1 MSPRLFL
8 TGCFALEALNSLGTT
23 WYFFYIYFFM
33 EAKFGFG
40 KLQNLA
46 LAATL
51 GIVYAVSSWQGGKF
65 AQRRGY
71 FTSLGTGSAVMAACL
86 TVGSMVSALAAHLA
100 VAFTSLVAMA
110 LTWPSLQALVSE
122 GQPRARLMTRLG
134 IYNLVW
140 SGFGAVAYLTGGA
153 MIESW
158 GPRSQFLVPASL
170 FTAQFA
176 LLLWMRRGLASLALS
191 QGAHSSM
198 AGEEAAVPTS
208 SVVPKAF
215 LQMAWVANPFA
226 YLAINTVVAMG
237 PSIAKALSLSPRYAG
252 YYCSIWMFV
261 RSGAFGLFWLWPGWH
276 YRFRWLVAAYV
287 GMVGAFAIVLL
298 APSVA
303 VLVAAQLGFGLCIGL
318 IYYSSI
324 FYSMDVGETKGEHG
338 GIHEAA
344 IGLGCATGPAVGA
357 AGLWL
362 APAAPYASVWAVS
375 GLLCGGLGLLLW
387 VRQNGSGRR
396 RQLQSEPKAMTRS

>member
-8 TGCFALEALNSLGTT
+8 TGCFTLEALNSLGTT
-23 WYFFYIYFFM
+23 WYFFYIYFFT

-40 KLQNLA
+40 KLQNLE
-46 LAATL
+46 LAAAL
-51 GIVYAVSSWQGGKF
+51 GVAYAVASWLGGKF

-71 FTSLGTGSAVMAACL
+71 FAALGIGSAVMAVCL
-86 TVGSMVSALAAHLA
+86 AVGSMVTSLAAHLA
-100 VAFTSLVAMA
+100 VMFTSLVAMA
-110 LTWPSLQALVSE
+110 LTWPALQALVSE

-158 GPRSQFLVPASL
+158 GPRAQFLVPAAL
-170 FTAQFA
+170 FTTQFA
-176 LLLWMRRGLASLALS
+176 LVLWLKRGAAPHGLEESAESGGAKGEASIPA
-191 QGAHSSM
+191 
-198 AGEEAAVPTS
+198 S
-208 SVVPKAF
+208 SVAPRTF
-215 LQMAWVANPFA
+215 LSMAWVANPFA
-226 YLAINTVVAMG
+226 YLAINTIVAMG

-261 RSGAFGLFWLWPGWH
+261 RAGAFGLFWLWPGWH

-287 GMVGAFAIVLL
+287 GMIGTFAAVLL
-298 APSVA
+298 APNVA
-303 VLVAAQLGFGLCIGL
+303 MLVGAQLGFGLCIGL
-318 IYYSSI
+318 IYYSSL

-375 GLLCGGLGLLLW
+375 GLLCGGLGLLVW
-387 VRQNGSGRR
+387 VRQNGRGRR
-396 RQLQSEPKAMTRS
+396 LESAPRARG